1 MAKAMK
7 SAAKANIEDPETP
20 LSDTENTPVTED
32 PKKDEEEPKD
42 PQGSSEDTPQDPI
55 VIKDL
60 KEKLFVTQVV
70 TPETLDKD
78 NLSTYVTQVA
88 KASELSGKLK

>member
-32 PKKDEEEPKD
+32 PKRDGDSGGEPS
-42 PQGSSEDTPQDPI
+42 PNPI
-55 VIKDL
+55 DIKDL

-88 KASELSGKLK
+88 KASELLGKLK

>member
-32 PKKDEEEPKD
+32 PKKDGDSGEEPKD
-42 PQGSSEDTPQDPI
+42 PQEPAPDPI
-55 VIKDL
+55 DIKDL

-88 KASELSGKLK
+88 KASELLGKLK

>member
-20 LSDTENTPVTED
+20 LSDTENAPVTED
-32 PKKDEEEPKD
+32 PKKDGEEPKD

-55 VIKDL
+55 DIKDL

-70 TPETLDKD
+70 TPETLDRD

-88 KASELSGKLK
+88 KASELLGKLK

>member
-1 MAKAMK
+1 MK

-20 LSDTENTPVTED
+20 LSDTENTSVTED
-32 PKKDEEEPKD
+32 P
-42 PQGSSEDTPQDPI
+42 QGPSPDPI
-55 VIKDL
+55 DIKDL

-88 KASELSGKLK
+88 KASELLGKLK

>member
-1 MAKAMK
+1 MAKVMK

-20 LSDTENTPVTED
+20 LSDTENTSVTED
-32 PKKDEEEPKD
+32 PKRDGDSGEEP
-42 PQGSSEDTPQDPI
+42 SQDPI
-55 VIKDL
+55 DIKDL

-88 KASELSGKLK
+88 KASELLGKLK

>member
-7 SAAKANIEDPETP
+7 SAAKANIENPETP
-20 LSDTENTPVTED
+20 LSDTENTSVTED
-32 PKKDEEEPKD
+32 PQEP
-42 PQGSSEDTPQDPI
+42 SQDPI
-55 VIKDL
+55 DIKDL

-88 KASELSGKLK
+88 KASELLGKLK

>member
-7 SAAKANIEDPETP
+7 SAAKANIENPETP
-20 LSDTENTPVTED
+20 LSDTENTSVTED
-32 PKKDEEEPKD
+32 P
-42 PQGSSEDTPQDPI
+42 QGPSQDPI
-55 VIKDL
+55 DIKDL

-88 KASELSGKLK
+88 KASEFLGKLK

>member
-32 PKKDEEEPKD
+32 PKRDGDGGEEPS
-42 PQGSSEDTPQDPI
+42 PDPI
-55 VIKDL
+55 DIKDL

-88 KASELSGKLK
+88 KASELLGKLK